1 MIRKKIIIDT
11 DPGVD
16 DAMAIQLAINS
27 DEFEI
32 LGLTTVFGNVSVE
45 LATINALRLIHIA
58 DQNIPVAIGAAD
70 PLKGEFMGGVPFVHG
85 NDGQGNTWHKKSPL
99 IPVELSAA
107 EFIVQQILK
116 YPKQVTLIAIGPLT
130 NLALALELNPSIAE
144 RVQEVIMMGGNAFCP
159 GNATPAAEA
168 NIFSDPDAAD
178 IVFGANWPVTMVGLD
193 VTHKVFM
200 HNSVLEKIAENKTP
214 LNKYVASTFPFY
226 RDFFVKTNKIEGIF
240 VHDSSAIMFCLDPT
254 LFKTIQCPVRVEAHD
269 CISKGK
275 SWPLSGDSD
284 QESEE
289 LLKPWHGRPDIN
301 ICVEV
306 NGDAVIERITQRLT
320 KQY

>member
-32 LGLTTVFGNVSVE
+32 LGLTTVFGNVSVD
-45 LATINALRLIHIA
+45 LATINALRLIDIA
-58 DQNIPVAIGAAD
+58 GQNIPVSIGAAA

-85 NDGQGNTWHKKSPL
+85 NDGQGNTWHKKSALLP
-99 IPVELSAA
+99 IELSAA

-130 NLALALELNPSIAE
+130 NLALALELNPSITAS
-144 RVQEVIMMGGNAFCP
+144 VQEVVMMGGNAFCP

-178 IVFGANWPVTMVGLD
+178 IVFGADWPVTMVGLD

-200 HNSVLEKIAENKTP
+200 HNSMLEKIAENKSP
-214 LNKYVASTFPFY
+214 LNKYVASTVPFY

-240 VHDSSAIMFCLDPT
+240 VHDSSAIMYCLNPA
-254 LFKTIQCPVRVEAHD
+254 LFKTIQCPVRVETHD

-275 SWPLSGDSD
+275 SWPSSGDAD
-284 QESEE
+284 QESE
-289 LLKPWHGRPDIN
+289 PWQGRPDIN

-306 NGDAVIERITQRLT
+306 NGDAIVAQITQRLT
-320 KQY
+320 KTILKP